1 MNDYLKGYMETAE
14 TFDKIKPYQNDVI
27 CKEVSEWADEWFK
40 SILPE
45 NNKLSL
51 SFQLWDDEFK
61 GKLRGK
67 LVPIIGYGGTKKSL
81 LALNIA
87 YDNIIRGLGKCIY
100 SSMEMGATEILNR
113 LIDLRIPS
121 ESIFNAHNELEF
133 HHNKTGRI
141 DAGEFYK
148 NKFAPFFKGNFFI
161 TENTSL
167 QTDSYDRLL
176 TKFKEQDKQIDILI
190 VDGLSGMGGSGSE
203 TELYS
208 KHSKELKDLANKW
221 KLLVLLIC
229 HVSKGGKKTDRDLSD
244 KVRSSEKIIDNS
256 DFYITTSLFEHGSEF
271 NKEFGNCRLV
281 NKRGTGNV
289 IDVIY
294 QFDHIRL
301 SMLQSEKKLTD
312 FDNGGIGL

>member
-1 MNDYLKGYMETAE
+1 MIDYPTYIEDAK
-14 TFDKIKPYQNDVI
+14 TFSKIEPYQNDIV
-27 CKEVSEWADEWFK
+27 CKEVAEWSDDWFK

-51 SFQLWDDEFK
+51 SFDAWDSEFK

-100 SSMEMGATEILNR
+100 SSMEMGATEIINR
-113 LIDLRIPS
+113 LIDLHIPA
-121 ESIFNAHNELEF
+121 ESIFNPHSELEY

-141 DAGEFYK
+141 DAKEFY
-148 NKFAPFFKGNFFI
+148 NNSFAPFFKGNFFI

-176 TKFKEQDKQIDILI
+176 TKFKEQAISVDILI
-190 VDGLSGMGGSGSE
+190 VDGLAGMGGTGSE

-221 KLLVLLIC
+221 KLLILLIC

-256 DFYITTSLFEHGSEF
+256 DMYITNSLFEQGSEY
-271 NKEFGNCRLV
+271 NKEYGNCRLV
-281 NKRGTGNV
+281 NKRGTGNI
-289 IDVIY
+289 IDVVY
-294 QFDHIRL
+294 YFDHLRL
-301 SMLQSEKKLTD
+301 SMLQSEKKITD
-312 FDNGGIGL
+312 FDNGGNGL